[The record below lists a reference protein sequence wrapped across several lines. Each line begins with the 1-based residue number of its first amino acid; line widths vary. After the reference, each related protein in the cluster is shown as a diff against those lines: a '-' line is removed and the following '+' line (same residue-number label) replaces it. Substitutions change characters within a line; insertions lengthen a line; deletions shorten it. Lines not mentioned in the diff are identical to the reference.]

1 MLETERLY
9 DRDAYLTGCGAE
21 VLAVRKADP
30 SAAQGADREPEA
42 AWEVILNRTVFFP
55 EGGGQSSD
63 TGWIIAAGT
72 APSAGAAYRVTEV
85 QITDGVIVHTV
96 TKGRAAQENAAGAY
110 EPVTDSLIEAV
121 SGRCRQA
128 LSGIE
133 DSGRNGQELPGI
145 APGSIVT
152 LRIDWERRFSF
163 MQNHTGEHIL
173 SGLMHGRYGFDN
185 IGFHLSDN
193 SVTLDVNG
201 QLGGDEILQLEREA
215 NEVIYKNAEVE
226 VLYPSEKELTQYI
239 YRSKIE
245 IEGQVRLVKI
255 PCVDLCACC
264 APHVK
269 RTGEI
274 GLIKIVRTINF
285 NGGMR
290 LFILCG
296 RRALELIEKNQQC
309 VEEVSHLTN
318 RSRDEIGDGVKHLL
332 DEIGS
337 LKQKNRELEY
347 RAASLYLA
355 SIPGEQENV
364 FLFVGDMDTIVQ
376 RTLVNRL
383 CEEHSGF
390 CGVFCGDDGTG
401 YRYIIGSRTR
411 DAGEAQKKLREKLGA
426 KGGGKPAM
434 VQGSVTGIKES
445 IEEALA

>member
-1 MLETERLY
+1 MTKTERLY
-9 DRDAYLTGCGAE
+9 DRDAYLTECEAE
-21 VLAVRKADP
+21 VLAVRKAGTT
-30 SAAQGADREPEA
+30 AAQGADLEA
-42 AWEVILNRTVFFP
+42 EDAWEVILDRTVFFP
-55 EGGGQSSD
+55 EGGGQSPD
-63 TGWIIAAGT
+63 TGCIIAAGPG
-72 APSAGAAYRVTEV
+72 PSAGAQYRVTDV
-85 QITDGVIVHTV
+85 QIRDGVIVHTV
-96 TKGRAAQENAAGAY
+96 AADLNTEGTAAGSCECAAAGH
-110 EPVTDSLIEAV
+110 EKTKRSSL
-121 SGRCRQA
+121 SH
-128 LSGIE
+128 
-133 DSGRNGQELPGI
+133 DLPGI
-145 APGSIVT
+145 AAGCAVT

>member
-1 MLETERLY
+1 MPGTERLY
-9 DRDAYLTGCGAE
+9 DRDAYLTGCMAQVLEIRKAGGSEGQETGGGAE
-21 VLAVRKADP
+21 DV
-30 SAAQGADREPEA
+30 
-42 AWEVILNRTVFFP
+42 WEVILDRTVFFP

-63 TGWIIAAGT
+63 TGWIT
-72 APSAGAAYRVTEV
+72 APESGSYKETAYRVTDV

-96 TKGRAAQENAAGAY
+96 TADRAADTFN
-110 EPVTDSLIEAV
+110 EADRD
-121 SGRCRQA
+121 RCRQ
-128 LSGIE
+128 G
-133 DSGRNGQELPGI
+133 LPGI
-145 APGSIVT
+145 APGCVVT
-152 LRIDWERRFSF
+152 LRIDRDRRFSF

-173 SGLMHGRYGFDN
+173 SGLMHNRYGFDN

-201 QLGGDEILQLEREA
+201 QLDAGQILQLEREA
-215 NEVIYKNAEVE
+215 NEVVYRNAAVE
-226 VLYPSEKELTQYI
+226 ALYPSGGELAQYS

-255 PCVDLCACC
+255 PDVDLCACC
-264 APHVK
+264 APHVR

-274 GLIKIVRTINF
+274 GLIKIVRTVNF

-296 RRALELIEKNQQC
+296 RRALELIQRNQQC

-318 RSRDEIGDGVKHLL
+318 RSRDEIGDGVRHLL

-347 RAASLYLA
+347 RAATLYLA
-355 SIPGEQENV
+355 SIPEEQENV

-376 RTLVNRL
+376 RGLVNRL
-383 CEEHSGF
+383 CEAHSGF
-390 CGVFCGDDGTG
+390 CGVFCGDDEAG

-434 VQGSVTGIKES
+434 VQGSVTADRES
-445 IEEALA
+445 IEEVLA